1 MGGMSLFDVLLVI
14 HLLAAMIW
22 IGGALVGMLIGMFIA
37 KGDDA
42 GAMSKFCIAF
52 ASIAGPAFGGSSL
65 LVVGTGIWMVADSSI
80 EFSALWV
87 SLSLAGW
94 LVSMLMGATVVG
106 MTWTKVGRQLQEP
119 SATIAGTQP
128 LISKA
133 VRLTWID
140 LLIRVAVVVLMV
152 TQPV

>member
-1 MGGMSLFDVLLVI
+1 MTLFEILLVVHI
-14 HLLAAMIW
+14 LAAMIW

-42 GAMSKFCIAF
+42 NAMSKFCTAF

-65 LVVGTGIWMVADSSI
+65 VVVGTGIWMVADSAI

-87 SLSLAGW
+87 SLSFAGW
-94 LVSMLMGATVVG
+94 LVSMLMGATIVG
-106 MTWTKVGRQLQEP
+106 MSWTKVGKVLREP
-119 SATIAGTQP
+119 GATIEGTRP
-128 LISKA
+128 LISRA

-140 LLIRVAVVVLMV
+140 LIIRVAVVALMV
-152 TQPV
+152 TRPV